1 MKWKTA
7 AGLALALAGW
17 SRFSKGAEEDDKPE
31 TVYVEVGEANDPC
44 PPGKIR
50 VWGFAEQGFV
60 CIPIKK

>member
-17 SRFSKGAEEDDKPE
+17 SRFSKDAEEEKPPE
-31 TVYVEVGEANDPC
+31 YVTVGQPSDPC

>member
-17 SRFSKGAEEDDKPE
+17 SRFSKDAEEAAPKPE
-31 TVYVEVGEANDPC
+31 YVEVGEANDPC